1 VVDTLNTNIP
11 NISEYLRPALPTIA
25 SHQEAAAG
33 LAIVGLAIVG
43 LAIDGLAIDG
53 LVIDGLVIDG
63 LVIDGKLAGELSQA
77 RLAWHFEERN
87 CLQIARTITDGYRS
101 DECGGSGT

>member
-43 LAIDGLAIDG
+43 LAIVGLA
-53 LVIDGLVIDG
+53 IDGLVIDG

>member
-1 VVDTLNTNIP
+1 VVDTLNTNVP

-43 LAIDGLAIDG
+43 LA
-53 LVIDGLVIDG
+53 IDGLVIDG

>member
-63 LVIDGKLAGELSQA
+63 KLAGELSQA
-77 RLAWHFEERN
+77 RLAWHLEERN